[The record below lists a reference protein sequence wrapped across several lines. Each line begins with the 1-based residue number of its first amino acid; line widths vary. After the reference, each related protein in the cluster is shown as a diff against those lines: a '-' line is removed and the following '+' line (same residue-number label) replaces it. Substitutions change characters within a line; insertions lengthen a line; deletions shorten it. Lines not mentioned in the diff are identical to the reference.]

1 MGSYYYLV
9 AQLPYLQFGEESPIS
24 VDELLDEAQKWV
36 TKSELALLRSIDL
49 EETKIYGN
57 EPEVIKQY
65 KRFEK
70 KLRQE
75 LVAWREA
82 RDQGTEHKPNLFRI
96 GLLKEG
102 TPLDVEENLLR
113 LRWEFIKELETGLH
127 FQFPVVA
134 LYVLKLQ
141 ILKRMDTFDREVG
154 EEKFKHYTEVSL

>member
-1 MGSYYYLV
+1 MSSYYYLV
-9 AQLPYLQFGEESPIS
+9 SQLPYLEFGEKPPLSGE
-24 VDELLDEAQKWV
+24 ELLDEAKKWV
-36 TKSELALLRSIDL
+36 SESELTLLQSIDFQD
-49 EETKIYGN
+49 TKIYGN
-57 EPEVIKQY
+57 ETAVIEQY

-82 RDQGTEHKPNLFRI
+82 RDEGTEHKPNLFRI

-102 TPLDVEENLLR
+102 TPLDVEENLFR
-113 LRWEFIKELETGLH
+113 LRWKKIEELETGLH

-141 ILKRMDTFDREVG
+141 ILKRMDTFDRDVG